1 MKKKFLLGL
10 ALTVLFVSGCQKKD
24 YHVNGNRVVCVQDE
38 SKTSNHSV
46 LWFYSGHDGK
56 NCPGDVMLL
65 GKPTHIECYGA
76 GSKCYKAVSV
86 NIVTN
91 SNFETIAVTTD
102 TFDLT
107 SEDVFLMP
115 DRSLDYVDEN
125 NNRIFLNIPEQL
137 VYRDTTT
144 QQFTFTGLFFSNT
157 AAYNN
162 Y

>member
-1 MKKKFLLGL
+1 MP
-10 ALTVLFVSGCQKKD
+10 KKD

-137 VYRDTTT
+137 VIATLPHCSSRSR
-144 QQFTFTGLFFSNT
+144 GCFSATRRRTITING
-157 AAYNN
+157 
-162 Y
+162 